1 MSFLFIQMA
10 DPQFGMYEHFSKLTN
25 KEIEYIRNVKGMNIL
40 DTHDLSG
47 LNFEIEN
54 FNKAIDIAN
63 FIKPKFVIICGDM
76 INSTEQDNQYQNFI
90 KICDRLSKDIKIYF
104 APGNH
109 DIDNQE
115 ITKDSLENYR
125 KSFGNDQYYFDYNNY
140 RFIVI
145 NSNVTFN
152 PYNQIDKSDVIFF
165 DQLKHI
171 NAVAI
176 YSIPRKDLDALNQL
190 PDEWEKQLNF
200 LKTTLKESNNIK
212 NKVVFLHHPLFIN
225 SPYEENNFISIHKPH
240 RNILLSL
247 FDLYGVNFVF
257 AGHWHRNS
265 YTKYKNIEII
275 TSGPVGYPLG
285 KDPSG
290 IRILK
295 ASDSKLIHK
304 YYALDSTTYKLDF

>member
-63 FIKPKFVIICGDM
+63 SIKPKFVIICGDM
-76 INSTEQDNQYQNFI
+76 INSTEEYDQYQNFI
-90 KICDRLSKDIKIYF
+90 KICNRLSKDIKIYF

-115 ITKDSLENYR
+115 ITKDSLENYK
-125 KSFGNDQYYFDYNNY
+125 KSFGDDQYYFDYNNY

-152 PYNQIDKSDVIFF
+152 PYK
-165 DQLKHI
+165 
-171 NAVAI
+171 
-176 YSIPRKDLDALNQL
+176 L

-200 LKTTLKESNNIK
+200 LKTTLKESNSIK

-247 FDLYGVNFVF
+247 FDIYGVTAVF

-290 IRILK
+290 LRIIK

>member
-40 DTHDLSG
+40 DSHDLSG

-90 KICDRLSKDIKIYF
+90 KICDLLSKDIKINF

-152 PYNQIDKSDVIFF
+152 PYK
-165 DQLKHI
+165 
-171 NAVAI
+171 
-176 YSIPRKDLDALNQL
+176 L

>member
-125 KSFGNDQYYFDYNNY
+125 KSLGNDQYYFDYNNY

-152 PYNQIDKSDVIFF
+152 PYK
-165 DQLKHI
+165 
-171 NAVAI
+171 
-176 YSIPRKDLDALNQL
+176 L

-200 LKTTLKESNNIK
+200 LKTTLKESNSIK

>member
-25 KEIEYIRNVKGMNIL
+25 KEIEYIRTVKGMNIL
-40 DTHDLSG
+40 DSHDLSG

-152 PYNQIDKSDVIFF
+152 PYK
-165 DQLKHI
+165 
-171 NAVAI
+171 
-176 YSIPRKDLDALNQL
+176 L

>member
-63 FIKPKFVIICGDM
+63 SIKPKFVIICGDM
-76 INSTEQDNQYQNFI
+76 INSTEEDDQYQNFI
-90 KICDRLSKDIKIYF
+90 KICNRLSKDIKIYF
-104 APGNH
+104 VPGNH

-115 ITKDSLENYR
+115 ITKDSLENYK
-125 KSFGNDQYYFDYNNY
+125 KSFGDDQYYFDYNNY

-152 PYNQIDKSDVIFF
+152 PYK
-165 DQLKHI
+165 
-171 NAVAI
+171 
-176 YSIPRKDLDALNQL
+176 L

-200 LKTTLKESNNIK
+200 LKTTLKESNSIK

-247 FDLYGVNFVF
+247 FDIYGVTAVF

-290 IRILK
+290 LRIIK

>member
-40 DTHDLSG
+40 DTHNLSG

-63 FIKPKFVIICGDM
+63 SIKPKFVIICGDM
-76 INSTEQDNQYQNFI
+76 INSTEEYDQYQNFI
-90 KICDRLSKDIKIYF
+90 KICNRLSEDIKIYF

-115 ITKDSLENYR
+115 ITKDSLKNYR
-125 KSFGNDQYYFDYNNY
+125 KTFGNDQYYFDYDDY

-145 NSNVTFN
+145 NSNITFN
-152 PYNQIDKSDVIFF
+152 PYKI
-165 DQLKHI
+165 
-171 NAVAI
+171 
-176 YSIPRKDLDALNQL
+176 

-200 LKTTLKESNNIK
+200 LKNTLKESKNIK

-247 FDLYGVNFVF
+247 FDLYGVNAVF

-265 YTKYKNIEII
+265 YAKYKNIEII

-295 ASDSKLIHK
+295 ANNTNLIHK
-304 YYALDSTTYKLDF
+304 YYPLDTLPHKFDL

>member
-40 DTHDLSG
+40 DTHNLSG

-63 FIKPKFVIICGDM
+63 SIKPKFVIICGDM
-76 INSTEQDNQYQNFI
+76 INSTEEDDQYQNFI
-90 KICDRLSKDIKIYF
+90 KICNRLSKDIKIYF
-104 APGNH
+104 VPGNH

-115 ITKDSLENYR
+115 ITKDSLENYK
-125 KSFGNDQYYFDYNNY
+125 KSFGDDQYYFDYNNY

-152 PYNQIDKSDVIFF
+152 PYK
-165 DQLKHI
+165 
-171 NAVAI
+171 
-176 YSIPRKDLDALNQL
+176 L

-200 LKTTLKESNNIK
+200 LKTTLKESNSIK

-247 FDLYGVNFVF
+247 FDIYGVTAVF

-290 IRILK
+290 LRIIK